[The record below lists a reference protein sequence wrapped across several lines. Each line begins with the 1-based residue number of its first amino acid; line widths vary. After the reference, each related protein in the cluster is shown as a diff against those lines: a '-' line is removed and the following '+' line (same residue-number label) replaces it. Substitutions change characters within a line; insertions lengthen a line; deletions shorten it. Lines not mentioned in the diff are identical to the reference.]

1 MMFRRLA
8 LIFME
13 VTALRLPIRKLLAFT
28 AALMLC
34 AALTEA
40 KTKKHT
46 TSHAS
51 SPSAKS
57 GQHSTSKHRHSARV
71 KRGAWK
77 RHGQQ
82 SIQSE
87 RALAIQEAL
96 IREKYLDGK
105 PTGKWDD
112 RTQNAMAR
120 YQSDNQWQSKIT
132 PDSRAL
138 IKLGLGPDHTSEKRL
153 LNLETGSSPDAV
165 ASTTPASR
173 TATGNPNR

>member
-1 MMFRRLA
+1 M
-8 LIFME
+8 
-13 VTALRLPIRKLLAFT
+13 RLPIRKLLAVT
-28 AALMLC
+28 VALMLC

-46 TSHAS
+46 ASS

-57 GQHSTSKHRHSARV
+57 GQHSSSKHRHSAKA

-82 SIQSE
+82 GIQSE

-112 RTQNAMAR
+112 RTQSAMAR
-120 YQSDNQWQSKIT
+120 YQSDNQWQSKVT

-153 LNLETGSSPDAV
+153 LNLETGSKDAV
-165 ASTTPASR
+165 ASTTSR
-173 TATGNPNR
+173 TAAGNPNR

>member
-1 MMFRRLA
+1 M
-8 LIFME
+8 
-13 VTALRLPIRKLLAFT
+13 RLPIRKLLAIT
-28 AALMLC
+28 AALMLF

-46 TSHAS
+46 SSQAASHAS
-51 SPSAKS
+51 KPGS
-57 GQHSTSKHRHSARV
+57 SKRRHSART
-71 KRGAWK
+71 KHGAWK

-82 SIQSE
+82 GIQSD
-87 RALAIQEAL
+87 RVVAIQQAL
-96 IREKYLDGK
+96 IREKYLDGQ

-120 YQSDNQWQSKIT
+120 FQSDNQWQSKVT

-138 IKLGLGPDHTSEKRL
+138 IKLGLGPDHTAEKRL
-153 LNLETGSSPDAV
+153 LNLETGSNADAV

-173 TATGNPNR
+173 PATGNPNR